1 MKLNTKDIGFV
12 NFNNQSISWI
22 KFNAVK
28 VWEAFKKY
36 FVSGVAPLTFE
47 NSVGQ
52 PLVDYKIYGNLKQRR
67 LPDEYQEV
75 EYIETTATQYID
87 TNVPLKSGL
96 KMIVDWVYK
105 DPSSGNSYT
114 GGHIGSPGNRW
125 LVGSQ
130 RNGYYYFAVGA
141 SNVATEFKYGNRD
154 IVEAYWADK
163 ASYIKVNGVESKS
176 VNFKSYAL
184 SEEPNYS
191 FYLGATNRNGSPASR
206 PQLTIYSCKLYQ
218 DEILLRDYIPCYRKS
233 DSAIGLYDLINDE
246 FYPNSGT
253 GTFLKG
259 VDVPSPSAPVE
270 IKSVNSKI
278 DVDINGNITT
288 INLDEPLR
296 KGGNYADYID
306 YENQKVVRKIA
317 SVQFDGTENWTL
329 YKNIT
334 GGSVFALD
342 NTLNPLIKSYTTDTF
357 MTHFALT
364 NVYSTASFPVGVYRF
379 GFNQDNL
386 QITSTRLYVSTEHTS
401 IDAFKVWLAENKP
414 IVEFPSATPIEET
427 ISLPQIETYV
437 GANTLSINTEIQP
450 SNIEITYKGK

>member
-1 MKLNTKDIGFV
+1 MNLNRACFIR
-12 NFNNQSISWI
+12 
-22 KFNAVK
+22 
-28 VWEAFKKY
+28 
-36 FVSGVAPLTFE
+36 PLCF
-47 NSVGQ
+47 
-52 PLVDYKIYGNLKQRR
+52 
-67 LPDEYQEV
+67 
-75 EYIETTATQYID
+75 
-87 TNVPLKSGL
+87 
-96 KMIVDWVYK
+96 
-105 DPSSGNSYT
+105 
-114 GGHIGSPGNRW
+114 
-125 LVGSQ
+125 
-130 RNGYYYFAVGA
+130 
-141 SNVATEFKYGNRD
+141 NRD